1 MGASGQHF
9 SPTGPELASLLRMI
23 TTAKGSKA
31 QARVKVVT
39 RGPGG

>member
-1 MGASGQHF
+1 VAQ
-9 SPTGPELASLLRMI
+9 LLRMI

-31 QARVKVVT
+31 QARLKVVT